1 MLFKTEI
8 KQLNT
13 LTKRFQRDA
22 VKVVA
27 GIKERIPDGGL
38 TKAEVKS
45 LVENFG
51 ELYSIVFIQYSYR
64 IMQFLEPHLTTWEER
79 LFGAINQ
86 LDRFLTNLET
96 VI

>member
-51 ELYSIVFIQYSYR
+51 ELNDTVSYR
-64 IMQFLEPHLTTWEER
+64 ILREFQNPT
-79 LFGAINQ
+79 
-86 LDRFLTNLET
+86 
-96 VI
+96 

>member
-22 VKVVA
+22 VKVIA

-51 ELYSIVFIQYSYR
+51 EL
-64 IMQFLEPHLTTWEER
+64 
-79 LFGAINQ
+79 
-86 LDRFLTNLET
+86 
-96 VI
+96 